1 MRNIDTI
8 IVHCSATKAGKDFT
22 AADIDRWHQERG
34 FNGIGYHYVIRLDG
48 RIEKGRDVAMVGAH
62 CKGWNGR
69 SIGICYIGGLDA
81 AGHPADTR
89 TGAQKRVLYELIQEL
104 QREYEIGNVM
114 GHRDAPSI
122 KACPCFDV
130 RKFMQNGRELL
141 FIWWVALLIPVLLT
155 GCRAGKETMNSSSE
169 MAKDSCFSMAY
180 GKSAV
185 EFLHLTDTDSQTVV
199 EHIEQTVTFV
209 PVDTTQG
216 GVVTVV
222 KSVVDRKKERNRLLT
237 AESAVA
243 RKDSLCVDAEVMV
256 RDKEVVK
263 KVVSSRHGNGI
274 WWKIG
279 VYVLIGIMML
289 YGGWVLGRRR

>member
-22 AADIDRWHQERG
+22 AADIDRWHRERG

-48 RIEKGRDVAMVGAH
+48 KIEKGREVALIGAH
-62 CKGWNGR
+62 CKGWNER
-69 SIGICYIGGLDA
+69 SIGICYVGGLDE
-81 AGHPADTR
+81 GGQPADTR
-89 TGAQKRVLYELIQEL
+89 TGAQKRVMYELILEL

-114 GHRDAPSI
+114 GHRDAPSL

-130 RKFMQNGRELL
+130 RKFMQSGREMLCVL
-141 FIWWVALLIPVLLT
+141 GLMMVMTVLIS
-155 GCRAGKETMNSSSE
+155 GCRTGKETMNSSSE

-185 EFLHLTDTDSQTVV
+185 EFVSLTDTDSQTVE
-199 EHIEQTVTFV
+199 EHIEQTITFV

-222 KSVVDRKKERNRLLT
+222 KSVVNRKRERNRLLT

-243 RKDSLCVDAEVMV
+243 EKDSLCVDAVVMV
-256 RDKEVVK
+256 RDKEEVK
-263 KVVSSRHGNGI
+263 KVVTSHGNGI

-279 VYVLIGIMML
+279 ICVLIGIMIT
-289 YGGWVLGRRR
+289 RKFF